1 MTRWRSSA
9 VVNLRCPLSFQHRK
23 SHIPP
28 NYVVDRGV
36 SYVEGYSALDFPFI
50 HGTWRHALPQN
61 KFSNIN
67 KLKLY
72 H

>member
-1 MTRWRSSA
+1 MLSRSG
-9 VVNLRCPLSFQHRK
+9 FF
-23 SHIPP
+23 HIPP

-36 SYVEGYSALDFPFI
+36 SYVEGCSAFDFPFI
-50 HGTWRHALPQN
+50 HDAWSHDLPQN

-67 KLKLY
+67 ELKFY